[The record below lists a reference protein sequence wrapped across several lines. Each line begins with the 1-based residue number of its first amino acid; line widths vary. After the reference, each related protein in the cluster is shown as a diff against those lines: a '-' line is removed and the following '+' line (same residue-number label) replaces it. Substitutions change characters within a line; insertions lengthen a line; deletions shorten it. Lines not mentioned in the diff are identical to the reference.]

1 MRITKIECLE
11 LRARNVKP
19 EDCAMGL
26 PKMPSFLSP
35 RKTRRTASARRCSTE
50 CHRCAAGNGQCPHLE
65 QEHPRPCPGRE
76 RNRRRTIW
84 NKVYEGTIYHGRLG
98 LGIMLMSA
106 LDNAL
111 HDLRGKLLGVP
122 AYQLL
127 GGAARSSVTP
137 YATLLPSMPPFLVRD
152 SRRLPPA
159 HRARFGHRLP
169 RSQDGNSVL

>member
-1 MRITKIECLE
+1 MPRTSRAERQAGG
-11 LRARNVKP
+11 LRDGAAENAVIP
-19 EDCAMGL
+19 VTAEDQTYGIGETML
-26 PKMPSFLSP
+26 HRMPSLRCWKRPVPTSGAG
-35 RKTRRTASARRCSTE
+35 ASDYLVLGENAIE
-50 CHRCAAGNGQCPHLE
+50 V
-65 QEHPRPCPGRE
+65 E
-76 RNRRRTIW
+76 RIW